1 MENYT
6 FDKIWSDTIAEAGT
20 KLDNIAKAMQSNE
33 VTFDG
38 IRFRKVENEWQAY
51 DTEYGWHPIADACG
65 HIEEAIHHLIE

>member
-6 FDKIWSDTIAEAGT
+6 FDKIWNDAIAEAGT
-20 KLDNIAKAMQSNE
+20 KLDNIAKATESNE

-51 DTEYGWHPIADACG
+51 DLEYGWHPITDACG